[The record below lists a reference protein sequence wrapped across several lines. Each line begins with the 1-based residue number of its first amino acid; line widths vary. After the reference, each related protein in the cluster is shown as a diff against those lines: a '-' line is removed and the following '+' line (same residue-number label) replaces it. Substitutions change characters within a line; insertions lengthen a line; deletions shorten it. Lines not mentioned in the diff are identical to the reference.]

1 MQQSPSNSL
10 AVNSKGRKQS
20 IEKLLPTMTSTKT
33 LNKITGKVETT
44 LKITNRPSKAS
55 NFDTSSRSSD
65 QENQKFKSPPSYDS
79 LNNKLMYPNNPAYF
93 HIKKLSS
100 IEHKAKQFLDAQ
112 GKKT

>member
-1 MQQSPSNSL
+1 VS
-10 AVNSKGRKQS
+10 SKRTKKS
-20 IEKLLPTMTSTKT
+20 VEKLMPTMTSTKN

-44 LKITNRPSKAS
+44 LKMTNRPSKAS
-55 NFDTSSRSSD
+55 NLDTSSRSTD

-100 IEHKAKQFLDAQ
+100 IEHKAK
-112 GKKT
+112 